1 MASPAAR
8 AEARPRRAPRPSQP
22 SQPSQPHRRTRK
34 PPAARPRAARAPQHR
49 VAGGVAWIAAV
60 AALLGGIVAL
70 NVGVL
75 RLNMEVERLGE
86 RKTKIWAENRAL
98 GSELSSAAAAWRIEA
113 VATRKLGLVRAD
125 DPTYLRLRSEP

>member
-8 AEARPRRAPRPSQP
+8 AEARPRRAP
-22 SQPSQPHRRTRK
+22 QPSQPHRRTRK
-34 PPAARPRAARAPQHR
+34 PPAARPRAARAPQRR

-75 RLNMEVERLGE
+75 RLNMEVERLEE
-86 RKTKIWAENRAL
+86 RKTKISAENRAL
-98 GSELSSAAAAWRIEA
+98 ASELSSAAAAWRIEA